1 MKRGIRPIVALTILC
16 VLLPQLTAAARKR
29 RTTGA
34 SHARSA
40 RRAVPRRP
48 PGPPALVVPAA
59 ASARDVAVSEAARHA
74 LGDLQGAVVAMDPY
88 SGRVLA
94 VLNPYLGLSTAYEP
108 CSVFKIVVAIAG
120 LTEHVVTPDTVYN
133 CAGGC
138 WFWPGHGPINLR
150 RALAVSCNPY
160 FEWVGERLGYERI
173 QKYAYLLGLGS
184 PTGVNLPG
192 EAAGRIP
199 LSVPLSRVG
208 HVSSHAKGV
217 GTTAIQLAVLM
228 SAVINGGIVFE
239 PQVAGPAGFV
249 PKERWRLPPQVVV
262 GGLTEGFLGAVN
274 EGSAA
279 NAFDPDVIVAGKTGT
294 CAGVGWFA
302 SYAPADKP
310 EVVTVVFTRP
320 GTGHVASAVAG
331 RMYQYL
337 YKSSSAAATPATA
350 GY

>member
-1 MKRGIRPIVALTILC
+1 MRRGASSIAVLAALALM
-16 VLLPQLTAAARKR
+16 LPPTADAAGRTRRGRKAPSGAR
-29 RTTGA
+29 RTT
-34 SHARSA
+34 
-40 RRAVPRRP
+40 PRRP

-59 ASARDVAVSEAARHA
+59 ASARDVAVSEAARHG
-74 LGDLQGAVVAMDPY
+74 LGSLQGSVVAMDPY
-88 SGRVLA
+88 TGRVLT

-108 CSVFKIVVAIAG
+108 CSVFKIVVAIGG
-120 LTEHVVTPDTVYN
+120 LTEHVATPDTVYN

-138 WFWPGHGPINLR
+138 WFWPGHGPIDLR

-160 FEWVGERLGYERI
+160 FEWVGEQLGYERI
-173 QKYAYLLGLGS
+173 QKYAHLLGLGS
-184 PTGVNLPG
+184 PTGVNMPG
-192 EAAGRIP
+192 EAAGLIP
-199 LSVPLSRVG
+199 LSVPVSRVG
-208 HVSSHAKGV
+208 HLSSHAKGV
-217 GTTAIQLAVLM
+217 DTTAIQLAVLM
-228 SAVINGGIVFE
+228 SAVVNGGIVFE
-239 PQVAGPAGFV
+239 PQLSGPAGFV
-249 PKERWRLPPQVVV
+249 PKERWRLPPQVVM

-310 EVVTVVFTRP
+310 EMVTVVFVRP

-331 RMYQYL
+331 RMYQHL
-337 YKSSSAAATPATA
+337 YKTFAGATATA

>member
-1 MKRGIRPIVALTILC
+1 MIPVPAAGAVRRSGRCASGGRGAESSGK
-16 VLLPQLTAAARKR
+16 A
-29 RTTGA
+29 G
-34 SHARSA
+34 SSSSSSSA
-40 RRAVPRRP
+40 QRRAAGGDAATS
-48 PGPPALVVPAA
+48 GPPALVVPVA
-59 ASARDVAVSEAARHA
+59 ASARDLAISEAARQA
-74 LGDLQGAVVAMDPY
+74 LGHLQGAVVAMDPY
-88 SGRVLA
+88 TGRVLT

-160 FEWVGERLGYERI
+160 FEWIGEQLGYEKVQR
-173 QKYAYLLGLGS
+173 YAHLLGLGS

-192 EAAGRIP
+192 EAAGYLP
-199 LSVPLSRVG
+199 LSVPASRVG
-208 HVSSHAKGV
+208 HLSSHAKGLD
-217 GTTAIQLAVLM
+217 TTAIQLAVLM
-228 SAVINGGIVFE
+228 SAVINGGTVFE
-239 PQVAGPAGFV
+239 PQLAASAGFT
-249 PKERWRLPPQVVV
+249 PKERWRLPPHVVL
-262 GGLTEGFLGAVN
+262 GGLTEGFLGSVN

-294 CAGVGWFA
+294 CAGLGWFA

-310 EVVTVVFTRP
+310 EIVTVVFVRP
-320 GTGHVASAVAG
+320 GTGHLATAVAS
-331 RMYQYL
+331 RMYQSL
-337 YKSSSAAATPATA
+337 YKPSPATTITA